1 MPWGNWGGK
10 LLKIMKKLFFS
21 FLLLIAT
28 SAMNVFA
35 QSTLV
40 ATLNHNDTIS
50 VFYGIDALRSAYNKC
65 KRGDVITLSSGGFN
79 APDRIS
85 QAITIRG
92 AGMERDTVNNVAP
105 TILIGNF
112 SIDSYDGGSANSHLT
127 MEGIWHDGKIS
138 YGYYQTYYCDLNHA
152 QFVKCRFNE
161 FKVNANAS
169 NPYYLELY
177 NVKFIQCKIKNITAH
192 GNATFVNCYVGAPGK
207 INTSDSYKMY
217 YECINCVVYGSLA
230 DAHVNYSTFVN
241 SVLLGS
247 NPIDETNMVYNCVGV
262 YTNSSD
268 TINDLF
274 TNIPVQL
281 NNVCFRNV
289 KEVFDVSTFDANGN
303 SNYSDTDTYQLLDS
317 IRTKYLGNDGK
328 EVGMYGGSLPFNS
341 QTTLPK
347 IKKFNVASKSTADGK
362 LNVEIE
368 VSAPAE

>member
-1 MPWGNWGGK
+1 M
-10 LLKIMKKLFFS
+10 LML
-21 FLLLIAT
+21 T
-28 SAMNVFA
+28 STMGIFA

-50 VFYGIDALRSAYNKC
+50 VYYGIDAFRNAYYASTD
-65 KRGDVITLSSGGFN
+65 GDVITLSSGGFN
-79 APDRIS
+79 VPSSIS
-85 QAITIRG
+85 RHVTIRG

-105 TILIGNF
+105 TILIGDF
-112 SIDSYDGGSANSHLT
+112 YILGETATANSHLT
-127 MEGIWHDGKIS
+127 MEGIWHDGSMK
-138 YGYYQTYYCDLNHA
+138 YGYSDSGTHTDLYFA
-152 QFVKCRFNE
+152 QFVKCRF
-161 FKVNANAS
+161 S
-169 NPYYLELY
+169 NIFAYPCGYTVENQVDLY
-177 NVKFIQCKIKNITAH
+177 NVKFIQCKIKKITAH

-207 INTSDSYKMY
+207 TNTSDSYKMY
-217 YECINCVVYGSLA
+217 YECINCVVFGSLV
-230 DAHVNYSTFVN
+230 DTHVNYSTFVN
-241 SVLLGS
+241 SVLLGN
-247 NPIDETNMVYNCVGV
+247 NPLDETNMVYNCVGV

-281 NNVCFRNV
+281 NNVCFRN
-289 KEVFDVSTFDANGN
+289 KKAVFDINTFKANAS

-347 IKKFNVASKSTADGK
+347 IKKFAVASKSTADGK

>member
-50 VFYGIDALRSAYNKC
+50 VYYGIDAFKNAYSASTD
-65 KRGDVITLSSGGFN
+65 RDVITLSSGRFN
-79 APDRIS
+79 VPTSIS
-85 QAITIRG
+85 KRVTIRG

-105 TILIGNF
+105 TILIGDF
-112 SIDSYDGGSANSHLT
+112 LIYSETLSSYCLT
-127 MEGIWHDGKIS
+127 MEGIWHNGTIRYGHTEGSKVYNLS
-138 YGYYQTYYCDLNHA
+138 YA
-152 QFVKCRFNE
+152 QFVKCRFNIIDE
-161 FKVNANAS
+161 SVYS
-169 NPYYLELY
+169 DYHYLR
-177 NVKFIQCKIKNITAH
+177 NVKFIQCKIKDITAV
-192 GNATFVNCYVGAPGK
+192 GNATFVNCYVGEPGNS
-207 INTSDSYKMY
+207 IQAGAYIMY
-217 YECINCVVYGSLA
+217 YECINCVVYGSFKPS
-230 DAHVNYSTFVN
+230 DVNNSTFVN
-241 SVLLGS
+241 SVLVGG
-247 NPIDETNMVYNCVGV
+247 NPLNKTNIVYNCVGV

-289 KEVFDVSTFDANGN
+289 GEVFDTLTFDADGTD
-303 SNYSDTDTYQLLDS
+303 NYSDTDTYQLLDS

-341 QTTLPK
+341 QTALPK
-347 IKKFNVASKSTADGK
+347 IKKFTVASKSTADGK

>member
-1 MPWGNWGGK
+1 M
-10 LLKIMKKLFFS
+10 LML
-21 FLLLIAT
+21 T
-28 SAMNVFA
+28 STIGVFA

-50 VFYGIDALRSAYNKC
+50 VYYGIDALKSAYSASKS
-65 KRGDVITLSSGGFN
+65 GDVITLSSGGFN
-79 APDRIS
+79 APSTINKRV
-85 QAITIRG
+85 TIRG

-105 TILIGNF
+105 TILIGSFNIY
-112 SIDSYDGGSANSHLT
+112 SNEGTSANSHLT
-127 MEGIWHDGKIS
+127 MEGIWHDGTIS
-138 YGYYQTYYCDLNHA
+138 YGYPSSPYNDLEHA
-152 QFVKCRFNE
+152 QFVKCRFNV
-161 FKVNANAS
+161 FNS
-169 NPYYLELY
+169 NSSSSLDLK
-177 NVKFIQCKIKNITAH
+177 NVKFIQCKIKNIIAL

-207 INTSDSYKMY
+207 SYTSDSYKMY
-217 YECINCVVYGSLA
+217 YECINCVVWGSLV
-230 DAHVNYSTFVN
+230 DTHVNYSTFVN
-241 SVLLGS
+241 SVLLGN
-247 NPIDETNMVYNCVGV
+247 NPLDETNMVYNCVGV

-281 NNVCFRNV
+281 NNVCFRN
-289 KEVFDVSTFDANGN
+289 KKAVFDINTFKSNGA

-347 IKKFNVASKSTADGK
+347 IKKFTVASKSTADGK